1 MIVGIPKEV
10 KVREYRVGLMPAA
23 VKQLADNGHTVVVE
37 NGAGVGSGF
46 SNEAYEQAGA
56 EVVDT
61 AKEVWDRAEMIV
73 KVKEPISEEYGFM
86 REGQLLYTYLHL
98 AADVRLADELCKKKV
113 TSVAYETIELEDG
126 SLPALI
132 PMSSVAGRM
141 SVQVGAVCL
150 EKENGGKGILLGGV
164 PGVRRGKAVILGGG
178 IVGINAAKMAMG
190 LGAVVTIMDINVDRL
205 AYLDDVF
212 FGRIQT
218 MYSDPHRIAEQIV
231 DADLVVGAVLIAGAR
246 APHLVTRDMLKT
258 MEKGTVIVDVSV
270 DQGGCI
276 ETTHPTTH
284 EDPTYV
290 VDGVL
295 HYCVANMPGAVA
307 RTSTFALNNATVP
320 YALDLANKGFLQ
332 AIKDDPALALGVN
345 TYKGEVPHKAVAE
358 AVNRDYVPLE
368 KLI

>member
-1 MIVGIPKEV
+1 
-10 KVREYRVGLMPAA
+10 
-23 VKQLADNGHTVVVE
+23 
-37 NGAGVGSGF
+37 
-46 SNEAYEQAGA
+46 
-56 EVVDT
+56 
-61 AKEVWDRAEMIV
+61 
-73 KVKEPISEEYGFM
+73 
-86 REGQLLYTYLHL
+86 
-98 AADVRLADELCKKKV
+98 
-113 TSVAYETIELEDG
+113 
-126 SLPALI
+126 
-132 PMSSVAGRM
+132 
-141 SVQVGAVCL
+141 
-150 EKENGGKGILLGGV
+150 
-164 PGVRRGKAVILGGG
+164 LGGG

-190 LGAVVTIMDINVDRL
+190 LGGVVTIMDINVDRL

-218 MYSDPHRIAEQIV
+218 MYSDPLTIAEQIV

-246 APHLVTRDMLKT
+246 APHLIKKDMLKT

-320 YALDLANKGFLQ
+320 YALRLANKGFLQ

-345 TYKGEVPHKAVAE
+345 TYKGEVPHQAVAE
-358 AVNRDYVPLE
+358 AVNID
-368 KLI
+368 